1 MENPNLEQRLQRIES
16 LLTFQ
21 KNVLTFEEG
30 CNYVGITTSHG
41 YKLTSG
47 RLIPHTKPEGK
58 KIFFCRESL
67 EKWLLRNPV
76 KTQEEIDMEASTFV
90 TLNRKK
96 AKGGRVSC

>member
-30 CNYVGITTSHG
+30 CNYCDFTPSHG
-41 YKLTSG
+41 YKLTSL
-47 RLIPHTKPEGK
+47 RKIPFSKPDGK
-58 KIFFCRESL
+58 KIFFCREDL

>member
-1 MENPNLEQRLQRIES
+1 MDNPNLEQRLQKIES

-30 CNYVGITTSHG
+30 CNYCDFTTSHG
-41 YKLTSG
+41 YKLTSL
-47 RLIPHTKPEGK
+47 RKIPFSKPDGK
-58 KIFFCRESL
+58 KIFFCREDL

-90 TLNRKK
+90 TLNRNK